1 MAAVKN
7 HRIHSIDHEFLKRI
21 ADEQREYIGRPFKL
35 DLKNNMLIIFARH
48 LPKRKEKRGR
58 GNERKKLTRSE

>member
-7 HRIHSIDHEFLKRI
+7 HRIHSTDHEFLKRI

-35 DLKNNMLIIFARH
+35 DLKNNMLIIFARP